1 MERDSECISG
11 LLREPLRVLLG
22 AAGGPPGGYLG
33 VLGVGLG
40 GSEGAREGLRRAL
53 GRYLQEAE
61 EKMKIRSR

>member
-1 MERDSECISG
+1 MSG
-11 LLREPLRVLLG
+11 LLQEPLSLLG

-40 GSEGAREGLRRAL
+40 GSGGAREGLRRAL

-61 EKMKIRSR
+61 EKTKIRSR